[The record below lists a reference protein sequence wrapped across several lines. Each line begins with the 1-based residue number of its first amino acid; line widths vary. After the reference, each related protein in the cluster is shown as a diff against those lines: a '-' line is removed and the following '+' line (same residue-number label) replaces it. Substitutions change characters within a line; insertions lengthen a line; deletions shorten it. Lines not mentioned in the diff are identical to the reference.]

1 MGLRPYRQ
9 QIGIPREA
17 GGGVQDIADTRVQDV
32 SGQLDNLSK
41 SLMATAAPRLEA
53 DAIRAAQE
61 AGGSMVL
68 QRNDEGKLIAPE
80 RTLEGGMVYQQAFDR
95 VISAR
100 YLSEVGGDFQKF
112 LDDDAAARRQGEK
125 PYEADKYAETVE
137 SYKQGMLEGVP
148 AWLRAETEELF
159 TREAGERVR
168 AFTNEISRENR
179 INFISGTLNQI
190 TNFQNKLKDRE
201 GLIREAQA
209 RGQSVD
215 QVMDGYRAQ
224 SLSLIQTLRDK
235 NFAGDE
241 ETKAMVFALDD
252 EVEDVQN
259 YFDGKELLVQFADQ
273 IGTWDAS
280 TRDQVRLALDGAII
294 GDGTISGVSRARTGT
309 SEVVTGDILV
319 AATPMIFGVKATSGP
334 RAGNH
339 PLSIAARNHP
349 TRPYVSTHDV
359 TGPGGG
365 RAIDMPRIEGKT
377 IEDAVVMWR
386 AAGFKVTKWID
397 EYKNPSSIATGGH
410 WHFEF
415 GNTREV
421 VTETTGPV
429 EGLTAQMLA
438 GQDPANKRVWEQL
451 LNEADQNDRILE
463 AERKAEARNQA
474 LIQAQRDEAQATR
487 DTITGAMAGGVGG
500 NWSTKERGYMEGEV
514 EEVVNFGTLRNDP
527 QQRQNLLGYIQQRN
541 YVPKRAVT
549 FLDNMVRSQDWEG
562 ALELYRGLQGATLPG
577 GARVGDLFLS
587 QLDSRTGA
595 LLNQAD
601 SLARSGQS
609 FEAISARLE
618 GVRSGQAFTLEEA
631 IAEFNRRNGN
641 GKKVYDTMKDTA
653 IRNALGAN
661 REAALPSSLMQD
673 VDNAYAANLDIY
685 GDADAALEQAI
696 KQVKGAYQSSTLFAS
711 RVGPSVIA
719 RSYPIETKL
728 ELFFF
733 TETNAATGEPLVRKA
748 PGQQHRLGG
757 RNPSIRLVPI
767 DSQRDTIG
775 RYRVLVYEPN
785 NTRNLIDVFELD
797 LGKELR
803 EHYGTGD
810 RKTTAVRRADLI
822 SQART
827 RRESTED
834 FNRTRSDMGLMGL

>member
-1 MGLRPYRQ
+1 MALTPYRQ

-41 SLMATAAPRLEA
+41 TLAAAAAPRLEQ

-80 RTLEGGMVYQQAFDR
+80 RTLEGGMVYNQAFDR

-259 YFDGKELLVQFADQ
+259 YFDGKELLAQFADQ
-273 IGTWDAS
+273 IGTWDAG
-280 TRDQVRLALDGAII
+280 TRDQVRLALDGAIV

-319 AATPMIFGVKATSGP
+319 AATPMIFGVETTSGP

-339 PLSIAARNHP
+339 PLSVAAR
-349 TRPYVSTHDV
+349 RAGYVSNHDV

-365 RAIDMPRIEGKT
+365 RAIDMPRIKGKT

-386 AAGFKVTKWID
+386 AAGFNVTGWRD
-397 EYKNPSSIATGGH
+397 EYKYPVAGVTTGGH
-410 WHFEF
+410 WHFSF

-438 GQDPANKRVWEQL
+438 GQDPANKRVWDQL

-487 DTITGAMAGGVGG
+487 DTITGAMDGGVGG
-500 NWSTKERGYMEGEV
+500 NWSTKERGYMEREV

-541 YVPKRAVT
+541 YVPKRAVN

-562 ALELYRGLQGATLPG
+562 ALELYQGLQVATLPD

-587 QLDSRTGA
+587 QLDSRTAA
-595 LLNQAD
+595 LLAQAD
-601 SLARSGQS
+601 SLYRGRQTY
-609 FEAISARLE
+609 EQISARLE
-618 GVRSGQAFTLEEA
+618 GVRSGQAFTVGEA
-631 IAEFNRRNGN
+631 IAEFDRRNGN
-641 GKKVYDTMKDTA
+641 GKKVYNTMKDTA

-661 REAALPSSLMQD
+661 REAALPASLNRD

-685 GDADAALEQAI
+685 GDANAALEQAI
-696 KQVKGAYQSSTLFAS
+696 KQVKGSYQSSTLFAS
-711 RVGPSVIA
+711 RVGPSVVA

-728 ELFFF
+728 EPFFF
-733 TETNAATGEPLVRKA
+733 TETNAATGESLVRKV

-822 SQART
+822 SQAPT

-834 FNRTRSDMGLMGL
+834 FNRTRNDMGLMGL